1 MRQPMK
7 PHAVNQDSE
16 PLRVVYR
23 EDAASY
29 ALAPHHHD
37 SHELILTTRGRS
49 RFHIAGHPYE
59 AAAGDLLLIS
69 NLEPHDVEVLAW
81 PYHRYYVL
89 IQPDALYEALRTPA
103 LEALFRYRP
112 EHFCHKV
119 RLEPAEAGQTEALLQ
134 QMVQEQALDLPF
146 RTLAMENALR
156 TLLILLYRTNAN
168 RFPSAELSQT
178 ARDMLEVQRHL
189 DSHETE
195 PLKLKEIAA
204 LFHYD
209 MYHLSRAFH
218 RTTGYGF
225 REYLV
230 RRRVNLAARLLRDT
244 TDNVTQISAAC
255 GFNSVPHFI
264 RTFRQILGNTPL
276 QYRKAT
282 QKPLPAGNSG
292 QAAASAADTRSN
304 NGQEALPAADT
315 FLTR

>member
-1 MRQPMK
+1 
-7 PHAVNQDSE
+7 
-16 PLRVVYR
+16 
-23 EDAASY
+23 
-29 ALAPHHHD
+29 
-37 SHELILTTRGRS
+37 
-49 RFHIAGHPYE
+49 
-59 AAAGDLLLIS
+59 
-69 NLEPHDVEVLAW
+69 
-81 PYHRYYVL
+81 
-89 IQPDALYEALRTPA
+89 
-103 LEALFRYRP
+103 
-112 EHFCHKV
+112 
-119 RLEPAEAGQTEALLQ
+119 LEPAEAAQTEALLQ

-146 RTLAMENALR
+146 RTLAMENVLR

-195 PLKLKEIAA
+195 PLKLKEVAA

-264 RTFRQILGNTPL
+264 RTFRQILGDTPL

-282 QKPLPAGNSG
+282 QKPLSAGSSG
-292 QAAASAADTRSN
+292 QEAPPVAGTLSNNNHPAHPSADTRLN
-304 NGQEALPAADT
+304 
-315 FLTR
+315 R